1 MVSTL
6 DFLSSKT
13 RKQIINNS
21 ILFDNNYIHDNSSR
35 TADKRELNSILFAL
49 SSSKKRVIFDSSILD
64 SNNQIVNNQNDL
76 VKGNFYNVSGYCQ
89 NGHNSFFEK
98 LEYVGLG
105 IFLNKS
111 YEFVFTCPLDK
122 NGFKRLKSH
131 SKSKIIFTTDNGIET
146 IIPKEVENLEDL
158 LPKFSELL
166 QSELDYELILKSP
179 LFIPDIVLKNITG
192 IYFLENFF
200 FIEHKGVEKIDNYS
214 LLVV

>member
-76 VKGNFYNVSGYCQ
+76 VKGNFYSVSGYCQ
-89 NGHNSFFEK
+89 NGHKSLFDK

-105 IFLNKS
+105 IFLHKS
-111 YEFVFTCPLDK
+111 HEIVFTCPLDK
-122 NGFKRLKSH
+122 NGFRHLKTYL
-131 SKSKIIFTTDNGIET
+131 KSKIILTTTNGIET

>member
-6 DFLSSKT
+6 EYLSFKT
-13 RKQIINNS
+13 RRQIINNS
-21 ILFDNNYIHDNSSR
+21 ILFDNDYIKDNSSR

-49 SSSKKRVIFDSSILD
+49 SSTKKRVIFDFTVLD
-64 SNNQIVNNQNDL
+64 SNNNIINNQRDL
-76 VKGNFYNVSGYCQ
+76 IKGNFYNVSGYCQ

-111 YEFVFTCPLDK
+111 YEFVFTCPLNK
-122 NGFKRLKSH
+122 RGLKRLESH
-131 SKSKIIFTTDNGIET
+131 SKSKIIFTTDKGIET
-146 IIPKEVENLEDL
+146 IIPKEVEKLEDL
-158 LPKFSELL
+158 LPLFSELL
-166 QSELDYELILKSP
+166 QSEFDYELILKSP
-179 LFIPDIVLKNITG
+179 LFIPDIILKNITG

-200 FIEHKGVEKIDNYS
+200 FIEHREETNNNYS